1 LTAIYQKYQK
11 HQKIE
16 MKKTE
21 TLLWLGLHAN
31 ILVLCGVLGGSLF
44 IQVVLG
50 DFPCPLCMV
59 QRMAMMLCAL
69 GQVYILCK
77 INATGRICW
86 PDFATGHAMT
96 LFAALAGATM
106 SIRQIL
112 LHIVPP
118 DPGYGMA
125 VFGLH
130 LYTWGLFVF
139 VAEVLAVAINL
150 VLAPREWS
158 ENISGTRRLTRFVL
172 GAMTVLLIAFAVATF
187 VEQGFHWV
195 LPDDPVRNELFYDLG
210 IFKD

>member
-1 LTAIYQKYQK
+1 
-11 HQKIE
+11 
-16 MKKTE
+16 MKKIE
-21 TLLWLGLHAN
+21 TLLWLGVHAN
-31 ILVLCGVLGGSLF
+31 IFVLCGVLGGSLF
-44 IQVVLG
+44 IQIVLG

-69 GQVYILCK
+69 GQASILCK
-77 INATGRICW
+77 IYVENRIRW
-86 PDFATGHAMT
+86 SDFATGHAMT
-96 LFAALAGATM
+96 LFSALAGAVM

-139 VAEVLAVAINL
+139 AAEMLAVAINL
-150 VLAPREWS
+150 VIAPKNWS
-158 ENISGTRRLTRFVL
+158 EAVPGDRRLTRFVL
-172 GAMTVLLIAFAVATF
+172 GFMAILLLVFAAATF

-210 IFKD
+210 LQ

>member
-1 LTAIYQKYQK
+1 
-11 HQKIE
+11 
-16 MKKTE
+16 MKNTT
-21 TLLWLGLHAN
+21 TLLWLGFHAN

-44 IQVVLG
+44 IQLILG

-69 GQVYILCK
+69 GQAYILCK
-77 INATGRICW
+77 INVENRIRW
-86 PDFATGHAMT
+86 SDFATGHAMT
-96 LFAALAGATM
+96 LFSALAGAAM

-112 LHIVPP
+112 LHIIPP

-139 VAEVLAVAINL
+139 SAEVLAVAINL
-150 VLAPREWS
+150 LIAPRDWPE
-158 ENISGTRRLTRFVL
+158 TAPDDRRLTRFVL
-172 GAMTVLLIAFAVATF
+172 CFMALMLFAFAAATF
-187 VEQGFHWV
+187 VEQGFHWI

-210 IFKD
+210 IL

>member
-1 LTAIYQKYQK
+1 
-11 HQKIE
+11 
-16 MKKTE
+16 MKKIE
-21 TLLWLGLHAN
+21 TLLWLGVHAN

-44 IQVVLG
+44 IQIILG

-77 INATGRICW
+77 INVEGRIRW
-86 PDFATGHAMT
+86 SDFATGHAMT
-96 LFAALAGATM
+96 LFSAVAGATM

-112 LHIVPP
+112 LHIIPP
-118 DPGYGMA
+118 DPGFGMA

-139 VAEVLAVAINL
+139 TAEVLAVAINL
-150 VLAPREWS
+150 MIAPREWS
-158 ENISGTRRLTRFVL
+158 ETVPGDRRLTRFVL
-172 GAMTVLLIAFAVATF
+172 TFMVALLVLFATATF
-187 VEQGFHWV
+187 VEQGFHWI

-210 IFKD
+210 VL